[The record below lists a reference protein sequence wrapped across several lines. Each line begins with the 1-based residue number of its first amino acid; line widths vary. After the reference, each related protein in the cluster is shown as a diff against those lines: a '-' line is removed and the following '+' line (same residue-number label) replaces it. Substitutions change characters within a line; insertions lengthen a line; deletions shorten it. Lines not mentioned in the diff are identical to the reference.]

1 MKKLL
6 LLAAAA
12 AFLPS
17 FAEIVVWRDN
27 PKKCYWIAADKKTA
41 FTYKDGLLT
50 TPAQSFFLG
59 ETLRN
64 VNPGSDNLPGCK
76 LKFSVEAR
84 GKGEVELGIW
94 NYQPGVRPM
103 WKKIAL
109 TDEFKPYSV
118 EYTLD
123 RKAPYIRCLIRGAGE
138 FRNATLANMRKEGY
152 VLKANPP
159 YQMYANI
166 PEKVTFTLYKDGVP
180 VPDAALRIDGEF
192 ASDPDSGA
200 VTKAYAQKG
209 DTAAFD
215 AAAKE
220 IKLDKPVNVL
230 YLGDS
235 LTHFDEGF
243 NHADKTVYFLNKFNP
258 GKARLFNRAVRGD
271 SCSITLDRMKGKYKD
286 VYAGRFAGFRDHK
299 YDIAFIFLGQ
309 NDTRAHV
316 NVQYKAPVIPP
327 ERQKRYYT
335 EIISILKKMGV
346 PRIIIISCASLD
358 EPRLKA
364 QAMEIAK
371 SRPTKH
377 AIYGKPEFLEQF
389 NAVSQKLAKE
399 LGVEYLDIYT
409 PMKALP
415 DKPSYFI
422 DGCHLSRKGHDFVAL
437 ETLKHL
443 AKK

>member
-1 MKKLL
+1 MKKML

-12 AFLPS
+12 ALLPS
-17 FAEIVVWRDN
+17 FAEVVVWRDN
-27 PKKCYWIAADKKTA
+27 PKKCYWIAADKKA
-41 FTYKDGLLT
+41 PFTYKDGVLT
-50 TPAQSFFLG
+50 TTNSFFLG
-59 ETLRN
+59 ETLRT
-64 VNPGSDNLPGCK
+64 VNPGGENLPGCK

-94 NYQPGVRPM
+94 NYQSGIRPK
-103 WKKIAL
+103 WSPKIPL
-109 TDEFKPYSV
+109 TDEFKTYSV
-118 EYTLD
+118 EYTLEQ
-123 RKAPYIRCLIRGAGE
+123 KAPYIRCLIRGAGE
-138 FRNATLANMRKEGY
+138 FRNATLTNMRKEGY
-152 VLKANPP
+152 VLKATPP
-159 YQMYANI
+159 YQMYSNI
-166 PEKVTFTLYKDGVP
+166 PEKVTYTLYKDGVA
-180 VPDAALRIDGEF
+180 VPCPGLRIDGEF

-200 VTKAYAQKG
+200 VVKAYAQKG
-209 DTAAFD
+209 DTAPFD
-215 AAAKE
+215 AEAKK
-220 IKLDKPVNVL
+220 IKLDKPIKVL

-243 NHADKTVYFLNKFNP
+243 NHADKTVFFLNKFNP
-258 GKARLFNRAVRGD
+258 GKAELFNRAVRGD
-271 SCSITLDRMKGKYKD
+271 SCSMTLDRMKDKYKD
-286 VYAGRFAGFRDHK
+286 AYAARFSGFRDHK

-335 EIISILKKMGV
+335 EIISILRKMGV

-364 QAMEIAK
+364 QAMELAK
-371 SRPTKH
+371 TRPNKH

-389 NAVSQKLAKE
+389 NAASRDLAKE

-415 DKPSYFI
+415 DKPSYFV
-422 DGCHLSRKGHDFVAL
+422 DGCHFNRKGHDFVAL